1 MIIHFLK
8 RIIKIKN
15 VFLPEI
21 ILFFHHLH
29 YKIVLEHK
37 ARYHDGTRQ
46 RYMLHSDDQQGR
58 RNEYSKLCV
67 PIDMNETALYKD
79 HCFVHWRCADH
90 GKSGQPA
97 FPCF

>member
-8 RIIKIKN
+8 HIIKIKN

-37 ARYHDGTRQ
+37 ARYHDDTRQ
-46 RYMLHSDDQQGR
+46 RYMLHSDDQQGGGM
-58 RNEYSKLCV
+58 S
-67 PIDMNETALYKD
+67 TANYV
-79 HCFVHWRCADH
+79 FR
-90 GKSGQPA
+90 ST
-97 FPCF
+97 